1 MTRNWNILNQSKAYP
16 VKHQMKLTSLL
27 VALVLAS
34 PAAIAQQ
41 DEAPKPRVEILAAQ
55 AMKIAPDIEI
65 PGTVVSRNDAR
76 IASEVAGRVDWV
88 ADEGALLEAG
98 DVIAKLDDR
107 ALKFD
112 LAEADANIARLKAD
126 FNYQNREVKRL
137 EDLASNGTV
146 SRSRLDETS
155 TRRDVLRQSLAVAQI
170 QRERIAYNLERSE
183 VKAPFP
189 GRVVERLV
197 QIGEFTTA
205 GNAVARFV
213 DTVNIEVRA
222 RVPVAAAPWLSAGQL
237 VEVRYQDNAT
247 AYPVRAVIPVG
258 DEQSRT
264 FEIRVELDD
273 PNWIVGSAVRL
284 SVPNG
289 EVRDVIAA
297 PRDALIIRA
306 TGVTVFKINADN
318 KAERLQVKTGTGK
331 ADYIAV
337 EGLVAAGDRLV
348 VRGGEF
354 LRPGQEVEILGTTS

>member
-1 MTRNWNILNQSKAYP
+1 MMNISNSVSKSKVEIMKQST
-16 VKHQMKLTSLL
+16 KLVSLSFL
-27 VALVLAS
+27 LAFAAS
-34 PAAIAQQ
+34 PAMAQQ
-41 DEAPKPRVEILAAQ
+41 GDAPKPKVEIRTAV
-55 AMKIAPDIEI
+55 AMEIAPDIEI

-88 ADEGALLEAG
+88 ADEGALLEVG
-98 DVIAKLDDR
+98 DVIARLDNRDLKL
-107 ALKFD
+107 D

-126 FNYQNREVKRL
+126 YSYQNREATRL
-137 EDLASNGTV
+137 EELAANGTI
-146 SRSRLDETS
+146 SRSRFDETT
-155 TRRDVLRQSLAVAQI
+155 TRREVLRQSLAVAEI

-197 QIGEFTTA
+197 QVGEFTTA

-222 RVPVAAAPWLSAGQL
+222 RVPVAAAPWLSAEQL
-237 VEVRYQDNAT
+237 VEVRYNGRAIS
-247 AYPVRAVIPVG
+247 YPVRAVIPVG

-264 FEIRVELDD
+264 FEIRVKLDD

-289 EVRDVIAA
+289 EALDVIAA

-306 TGVTVFKINADN
+306 TGVTVYRLDQDN
-318 KAERLQVKTGTGK
+318 KAERLQVRTGAGK
-331 ADYIAV
+331 GDFIAV
-337 EGLVAAGDRLV
+337 EGAVAAGDRLV

-354 LRPGQEVEILGTTS
+354 LRPGQEVEILAKTS